1 MKHIHKNVSSR
12 QDHNAQ
18 NAAAAAAAASKNAA
32 AVAASAGLKERSI
45 TFDFNNSLLE
55 QSQQQQCS
63 IMMETKH

>member
-1 MKHIHKNVSSR
+1 MKHIHKNVSSS
-12 QDHNAQ
+12 QNHNAH
-18 NAAAAAAAASKNAA
+18 NAAAAAAASKNAA